1 MTAPS
6 VAIIIPA
13 RYGSTR
19 LPAKPLI
26 KFGGKPMIQHV
37 WERAKRARLAGQV
50 IVATDDKRI
59 ADAVRSFGGECVLTP
74 EEARSGSDRIAM
86 VAKEMTGTE
95 IIVNVQGDE
104 PLIVP
109 RMIDEAAELLLN
121 DPQIRVGTLIRKIE
135 NPEEAV
141 NPSVVKVVT
150 DSGQFAVY
158 FSRSPIPHFRDGT
171 DGHPPARPAYFK
183 HVGIYAYRR
192 EFLLE
197 FASWPPSKLEEI
209 EQLEQLRII
218 DRGIRIKTRVTNF
231 ESIPV
236 DTAEDVDKVRTLLR
250 EQQSVQAE

>member
-37 WERAKRARLAGQV
+37 YERAKRAHLAGAV
-50 IVATDDKRI
+50 IVATDDQRI
-59 ADAVRSFGGECVLTP
+59 FDAVRSFGGECVLTP
-74 EEARSGSDRIAM
+74 EGARSGSDRVAM
-86 VAKEMTGTE
+86 VAKQMTGTDL
-95 IIVNVQGDE
+95 IVNVQGDE

-109 RMIDEAAELLLN
+109 RMIDEAIELLLH
-121 DPQIRVGTLIRKIE
+121 DPDLRAGTLIRKIE
-135 NPEEAV
+135 NPDEAK
-141 NPSVVKVVT
+141 NPSIVKVVT
-150 DSGQFAVY
+150 GPDQFAIY

-171 DGHPPARPAYFK
+171 DGLPAVRPAYFK
-183 HVGIYAYRR
+183 HVGLYVFRR
-192 EFLLE
+192 DLLLE

-209 EQLEQLRII
+209 EQLEQLRMIE
-218 DRGIRIKTRVTNF
+218 RGIRIKTRLTNY

-236 DTAEDVDKVRTLLR
+236 DTAEDVDRVRTLLR
-250 EQQSVQAE
+250 EQQSVQPE